1 LINRVTDELLYLGC
15 YTSES
20 GGTGEG
26 IVAATRDPRTGRLTP
41 GPVVARTPSPSF
53 LTWHPTLPVLYAA
66 NELAEGEVSG
76 WAVDGAGPLQPRG
89 RAGTGG
95 TEPCHVAVTA
105 DGGHLLAANYASGS
119 ISVHPLDLATG
130 AVGARSDLVVH
141 DGHGPDRD
149 RQAGPHLHMISI
161 DPAGGPLVAVD
172 LGTDGLYPYRV
183 VDDRLVP
190 AGDPLRVTAGAGPR
204 HIARHPD
211 GHRAY
216 LVDELDAMVTSFDI
230 GGQGWRERNRL
241 EASTRPGEKFPSEIA
256 CRADGRYLYLATR
269 GVDTLSVFA
278 LDGAAP
284 RLVTEVDCGGRWPRH
299 LALAGDHLYVANQLG
314 NSVSTFAVD
323 PRTGV
328 PAMVADPVAV
338 ASPTCVLTPR
348 ETVIS
353 GSAEKVAA

>member
-1 LINRVTDELLYLGC
+1 LDQRVTDELVYLGC
-15 YTSES
+15 YTKES

-26 IVAATRDPRTGRLTP
+26 IVAATRDPHSGRLTP
-41 GPVVARTPSPSF
+41 GAVVARTPSPSF

-66 NELAEGEVSG
+66 NELADGEVTG
-76 WAVDGAGPLQPRG
+76 WAVDGAGPLRPHG
-89 RAGTGG
+89 RAATGG

-105 DGGHLLAANYASGS
+105 DGWHLLAANYASGS
-119 ISVHPLDLATG
+119 ISLHPLDPMTG
-130 AVGARSDLVVH
+130 IVGERTDLVVH

-172 LGTDGLYPYRV
+172 LGTDGLYPYRI
-183 VDDRLVP
+183 DGERLVP
-190 AGDPLRVTAGAGPR
+190 AGDPVRLAPATGPR

-211 GHRAY
+211 GRRAY
-216 LVDELDAMVTSFDI
+216 LTGELDAMVTSFEID
-230 GGQGWRERNRL
+230 GTDWRQRSRL
-241 EASTRPGEKFPSEIA
+241 EVSTRSGEKFPSEIA
-256 CRADGRYLYLATR
+256 CRADGRYLYVATR
-269 GVDTLSVFA
+269 GVDTVSVFA

-299 LALAGDHLYVANQLG
+299 LALAGDHLYIANQLG
-314 NSVSTFAVD
+314 DSVSVFAVD

-328 PAMVADPVAV
+328 PSIVDAPVPV
-338 ASPTCVLTPR
+338 ASPTCVLPPR

-353 GSAEKVAA
+353 GSA